1 MASYVISIAALRRN
15 AAILRET
22 ADAAGCKIVLALK
35 GFSCWKA
42 FPYIREYLDGCCAS
56 GLWEALLARDYFGK
70 HVVTYSPAYQEED
83 IRQLCEFT
91 HHLDFNSLSQ
101 WFRFREMVMAHPRFQ
116 SGELHCG
123 LRVNP
128 ECSTGHT
135 ALYDPCVPGSRLG
148 ITADQLQGVDLS
160 GLSGLHF
167 HTLCEQN
174 SDDLEKTLAAVD
186 EKFGHLLRS
195 PQFTYL
201 NMGGGHWIT
210 KPFYDRERLIRLVR
224 ETREKYGVEVWLEP
238 GEAGAIH
245 TGVLRSE
252 VLDVF
257 ESAGHKLAILDIS
270 ATAHMPDVLEMPYRP
285 DVFLAE
291 EATKVVE
298 EYKQLAEDHPTDP
311 IVRYTLAEALVDAGD
326 YSAAIPHLQQ
336 ARSNPH
342 IRPVVHRLLARVF
355 KALGIYDQLA
365 KEIAE
370 EAESMPERVRAQPAV
385 TSPGES
391 YDHAGES
398 GKHLYRLGGPTCLA
412 GDVTGDFAFRRPL
425 KPGDILVFDDMAHY
439 TMVKTTTFNGVPH
452 PAIVLQHED
461 GRLETIREFGYP
473 DFRDRLS

>member
-1 MASYVISIAALRRN
+1 MASYVVSLAALKRN
-15 AAILRET
+15 TTILRET

-42 FPYIREYLDGCCAS
+42 FPHFRDHLDGCCAS

-70 HVVTYSPAYQEED
+70 HVVTYSPGYQEEE
-83 IRQLCEFT
+83 IRQLCKFT

-101 WFRFREMVMAHPRFQ
+101 WFRFREMVMAHPRFL

-123 LRVNP
+123 LRINP
-128 ECSTGHT
+128 QCSTGET
-135 ALYDPCVPGSRLG
+135 PLYDPCVPGSRLG
-148 ITADQLQGVDLS
+148 ITADQLVGADLT

-224 ETREKYGVEVWLEP
+224 EARAKYDVEVWLEP
-238 GEAGAIH
+238 GEAAAIH
-245 TGVLRSE
+245 TGVLRAE

-285 DVFLAE
+285 DAFLVTTGSAE
-291 EATKVVE
+291 F
-298 EYKQLAEDHPTDP
+298 
-311 IVRYTLAEALVDAGD
+311 
-326 YSAAIPHLQQ
+326 IP
-336 ARSNPH
+336 P
-342 IRPVVHRLLARVF
+342 
-355 KALGIYDQLA
+355 
-365 KEIAE
+365 
-370 EAESMPERVRAQPAV
+370 ESTAMPAV
-385 TSPGES
+385 TFVGET
-391 YDHAGES
+391 YHPAAES
-398 GKHLYRLGGPTCLA
+398 GEHLYRLGGPTCLA
-412 GDVTGDFAFRRPL
+412 GDVTGDFAFPRPL
-425 KPGDILVFDDMAHY
+425 KTGDVLVFDDMAHY

-452 PAIVLQHED
+452 PSILLQHED
-461 GRLETIREFGYP
+461 GSLETIREFGYA

>member
-1 MASYVISIAALRRN
+1 MNVHGSGVASFVVSIAALKRN
-15 AAILRET
+15 SAILRET
-22 ADAAGCKIVLALK
+22 AAAAGCRIVLALK

-42 FPYIREYLDGCCAS
+42 FPYIREDLDGCCAS

-70 HVVTYSPAYQEED
+70 KVVTYSPAYVEED

-101 WFRFREMVMAHPRFQ
+101 WFRFRDMVMAHPRFK

-135 ALYDPCVPGSRLG
+135 PLYDPCVPGSRLG
-148 ITADQLQGVDLS
+148 ITADKLEGVDLT

-174 SDDLEKTLAAVD
+174 SDDLEKTLTALD
-186 EKFGHLLRS
+186 ERFGHLLRS
-195 PQFTYL
+195 EQFTYL

-245 TGVLRSE
+245 TGVLRAE

-285 DVFLAE
+285 DVFLVDG
-291 EATKVVE
+291 ATS
-298 EYKQLAEDHPTDP
+298 
-311 IVRYTLAEALVDAGD
+311 DA
-326 YSAAIPHLQQ
+326 
-336 ARSNPH
+336 
-342 IRPVVHRLLARVF
+342 
-355 KALGIYDQLA
+355 K
-365 KEIAE
+365 
-370 EAESMPERVRAQPAV
+370 PAV
-385 TSPGES
+385 VFEGES
-391 YDHAGES
+391 YQPALEDGE
-398 GKHLYRLGGPTCLA
+398 HLYRLGGPTCLA
-412 GDVTGDFAFRRPL
+412 GDVTGDFAFPRPL
-425 KPGDILVFDDMAHY
+425 KAGDILVFDDMAHY

-452 PAIVLQHED
+452 PSIVFQHED
-461 GRLETIREFGYP
+461 GRLETVREFGYE